1 MIKTLSSASL
11 RSSRTAS
18 AWGSRKQ
25 GTIRPGHGS
34 DPAMTTPAFSG
45 SRRTRATTA
54 TTHLRHRRPERAGAG
69 RCFPVAAGA
78 EDHGRAGMPGLRP
91 HRDHFRRGQRLGA
104 CCGEASGF
112 GPDDPNVPLP
122 GRNGPTAASARSCC
136 PPDQARHRRHC
147 DELGQHQ
154 VEGRASHRD
163 GQRPLDDRFPGLRW
177 WPLRQSQPAAASA
190 A

>member
-1 MIKTLSSASL
+1 VLACGVKDLECLGQQEA
-11 RSSRTAS
+11 RGYPSRT
-18 AWGSRKQ
+18 WQ
-25 GTIRPGHGS
+25 RPGQDHHGVLL
-34 DPAMTTPAFSG
+34 DLAEPVRRRP
-45 SRRTRATTA
+45 RRT
-54 TTHLRHRRPERAGAG
+54 LRHRRPGRAGAG
-69 RCFPVAAGA
+69 RVLPVAAGA

-147 DELGQHQ
+147 DELRQHQ